1 MRELNL
7 VEFNVGRMGALVS
20 RTRKGA
26 KAYVLRPFKRRGYF
40 LTQEEYRERNPTLFD
55 KIASGKYTEEAVE
68 KMKLKRR
75 DDFLALRRRTLA
87 KVKDPGTRTAIMKK
101 FFTSHKPPKRTR
113 VNLPHKAWDVAG
125 QTGAGVGSGRLGGV
139 AGAGVPAG
147 MSAQAR
153 VVSMDDAPVGALPDP
168 RDIALGRAAGGGR
181 GKNGGVEASTA
192 ASVHGS
198 GSFIDRAVV
207 VSFFLFPYGQLEW

>member
-1 MRELNL
+1 
-7 VEFNVGRMGALVS
+7 MGALVS

-55 KIASGKYTEEAVE
+55 NIASGKYTEEAVE

-87 KVKDPGTRTAIMKK
+87 KVKDPGTRTSIMKK

-125 QTGAGVGSGRLGGV
+125 QTGAGV
-139 AGAGVPAG
+139 
-147 MSAQAR
+147 
-153 VVSMDDAPVGALPDP
+153 
-168 RDIALGRAAGGGR
+168 
-181 GKNGGVEASTA
+181 
-192 ASVHGS
+192 
-198 GSFIDRAVV
+198 
-207 VSFFLFPYGQLEW
+207 

>member
-75 DDFLALRRRTLA
+75 DDFLALRR
-87 KVKDPGTRTAIMKK
+87 
-101 FFTSHKPPKRTR
+101 
-113 VNLPHKAWDVAG
+113 LPTVPIPL
-125 QTGAGVGSGRLGGV
+125 RLPSV
-139 AGAGVPAG
+139 RRRP
-147 MSAQAR
+147 M
-153 VVSMDDAPVGALPDP
+153 LC
-168 RDIALGRAAGGGR
+168 AGGSR
-181 GKNGGVEASTA
+181 VFVSGVC
-192 ASVHGS
+192 V
-198 GSFIDRAVV
+198 R
-207 VSFFLFPYGQLEW
+207 

>member
-1 MRELNL
+1 
-7 VEFNVGRMGALVS
+7 MGALVS

-75 DDFLALRRRTLA
+75 DDFLALRKRTLA

-101 FFTSHKPPKRTR
+101 FFTSHKPPKRTPSHHSKKFISIISVTSGIDNKTNR
-113 VNLPHKAWDVAG
+113 TATIQTTTTTNL
-125 QTGAGVGSGRLGGV
+125 SFL
-139 AGAGVPAG
+139 
-147 MSAQAR
+147 S
-153 VVSMDDAPVGALPDP
+153 
-168 RDIALGRAAGGGR
+168 RASSFLT
-181 GKNGGVEASTA
+181 N
-192 ASVHGS
+192 VHPPTKRFRS
-198 GSFIDRAVV
+198 PPI
-207 VSFFLFPYGQLEW
+207 

>member
-75 DDFLALRRRTLA
+75 DDFLALRKRTLA

-147 MSAQAR
+147 MSSASACR
-153 VVSMDDAPVGALPDP
+153 VD
-168 RDIALGRAAGGGR
+168 GRRAGGCAAGPAGHRAGTRGGW
-181 GKNGGVEASTA
+181 GEG
-192 ASVHGS
+192 
-198 GSFIDRAVV
+198 
-207 VSFFLFPYGQLEW
+207 